1 MYIRNDEIK
10 NEKRGGVSENNNK
23 MDFEGNRHVI
33 FKEGKGMTQK
43 KSILNYAAILSVFLF
58 SGAGTFMN
66 AAIQIMI
73 EAWPQLSATTIR
85 MVVSVPP
92 LVSLPVM
99 LVVGAIVG
107 KKISYRTCSILGT
120 LCIAVGGVGPFF
132 LYSSWSVVLLLRAI
146 LGVGVGFIGMRNTL
160 VTRSVP
166 PEKAA
171 AYIGY
176 GAVLYNLGN
185 VLANPIVGAL
195 AAKNWRFS
203 FLYDAV
209 AFIPLILIIL
219 FLKEPAEVQAS
230 ESANPKDSTVV
241 SGGKISWRIYYYML
255 LQFLTCC
262 TLYPLLSC
270 MATYIDAKKL
280 GSAAI
285 AGTILSSYTL
295 AGAVV
300 NLLIEPLHKFF
311 KRYTISVLCLFVV
324 AGEALVIFM
333 PSIPTLFIGCV
344 LSGIGFSAVIT
355 IFQIYNGQEAPA
367 HRVAF
372 TSTLILAMLQLA
384 IFASNYFI
392 VGCHAVFQRA
402 TDAESAFVGGM
413 VVYLVLAV
421 CSAVLKVKPEEK

>member
-1 MYIRNDEIK
+1 MK
-10 NEKRGGVSENNNK
+10 
-23 MDFEGNRHVI
+23 
-33 FKEGKGMTQK
+33 QK
-43 KSILNYAAILSVFLF
+43 KNFLSYAAVLSVFLF

-66 AAIQIMI
+66 AAIQTMI

-99 LVVGAIVG
+99 LVIGAVVG
-107 KKISYRTCSILGT
+107 KKISYRGCSIIGT
-120 LCIAVGGVGPFF
+120 LCIALGGVGPFF
-132 LYSSWSVVLLLRAI
+132 IYSSWGIVLLFRAI
-146 LGVGVGFIGMRNTL
+146 LGVGVGLIGMRNTL

-185 VLANPIVGAL
+185 VLANPIVGTL

-203 FLYDAV
+203 FLYDAI

-219 FLKEPAEVQAS
+219 FLKEPEKELGEEAVKEKGTTIIS
-230 ESANPKDSTVV
+230 DK
-241 SGGKISWRIYYYML
+241 KISWRIYYYML

-270 MATYIDAKKL
+270 MSTYINAKSL

-300 NLLIEPLHKFF
+300 NMLIEPLHHLF
-311 KRYTISVLCLFVV
+311 KRYTISVLCLFVAV
-324 AGEALVIFM
+324 GEAIVIYM
-333 PSIPTLFIGCV
+333 PSIPALFVGCV
-344 LSGIGFSAVIT
+344 LAGIGFSAVIT
-355 IFQIYNGQEAPA
+355 IFQIYNGQEAPS

-402 TDAESAFVGGM
+402 TDAESAFMGGM
-413 VVYLVLAV
+413 VIYIIMAV
-421 CSAVLKVKPEEK
+421 ASAVLKVKPEEK